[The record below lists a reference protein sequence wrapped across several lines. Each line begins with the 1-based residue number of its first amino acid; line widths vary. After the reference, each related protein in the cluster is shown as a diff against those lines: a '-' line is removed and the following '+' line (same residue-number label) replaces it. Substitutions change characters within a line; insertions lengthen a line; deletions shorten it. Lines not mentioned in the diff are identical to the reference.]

1 MKMQAL
7 GLIET
12 RGFTAAVEALDVAVK
27 TANVTLLGIEFIGS
41 GLVTIQITGDVSAVK
56 VSIDAA
62 VIGAQRVGEVVA
74 AHVIPRPYDEIAK
87 LIGQKE
93 TPEDLDTEPEP
104 EPDPDSDPDSDLEPT
119 PEPEIDSEP
128 ELAPEPELEAEPASE
143 PEPEAQKKGFH
154 KSKAE
159 SESDQLEVYTK
170 EELNGMKVVDLR
182 TLLRSFPRLKIKR
195 NQIKFM
201 NKEELLI
208 AVQKFYEQNNSI
220 SDI

>member
-1 MKMQAL
+1 MQAL

-12 RGFTAAVEALDVAVK
+12 RGFTGAVEALDVAVK

-87 LIGQKE
+87 LINSKRIEKE
-93 TPEDLDTEPEP
+93 L
-104 EPDPDSDPDSDLEPT
+104 
-119 PEPEIDSEP
+119 EPEIELEAEP
-128 ELAPEPELEAEPASE
+128 EADPEPELELDSE
-143 PEPEAQKKGFH
+143 PEIEPEAEIE
-154 KSKAE
+154 SIPELE
-159 SESDQLEVYTK
+159 SEPDSKLKIKPKVETVQLETYTE

-182 TLLRSFPRLKIKR
+182 TLLRSFPGLKIKR

-201 NKEELLI
+201 NKEELLEAI
-208 AVQKFYEQNNSI
+208 QKFYKQNNVN